1 MNYSVSGS
9 NLWNELI
16 ENTGNSTP
24 ERWHILKKNDFKD
37 YRITLYCIYF
47 VLVSIKLQND
57 IDVLLY
63 CC

>member
-9 NLWNELI
+9 NLWNELN

-24 ERWHILKKNDFKD
+24 ERWHFKE

-47 VLVSIKLQND
+47 VLVSIKLQYD

>member
-16 ENTGNSTP
+16 KNTGNSTP
-24 ERWHILKKNDFKD
+24 LKKNDFKE

-47 VLVSIKLQND
+47 VLVSIKLQFD